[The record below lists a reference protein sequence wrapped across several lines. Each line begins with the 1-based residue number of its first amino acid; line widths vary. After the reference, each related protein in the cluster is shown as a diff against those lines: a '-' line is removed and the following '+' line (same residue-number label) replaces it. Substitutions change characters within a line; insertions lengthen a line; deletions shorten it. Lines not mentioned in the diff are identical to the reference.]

1 MRTELPDTGDPH
13 DMRGKPPYE
22 LEIIVAEFGGFGA
35 GVSDLKKAGAAR
47 GELIRQW
54 REHERDLVDM
64 QLEAAKSVKWAT
76 ILAAVAATLSAI
88 STLIQAFR

>member
-13 DMRGKPPYE
+13 GMRGKPPYE
-22 LEIIVAEFGGFGA
+22 LEIIVAEFGGSGA
-35 GVSDLKKAGAAR
+35 GDSDLKKAGAAR